1 MERFGALG
9 LTPILSTTPV
19 LLGASGS
26 ISANCDT
33 AIVDITN
40 LDELRYCFV
49 ADDHAMEDVRMYLD
63 RFPNGAT
70 AEQEAFKDQLIAYV
84 LAKFELIR
92 SIRVSPGTCHIHIYS
107 LLFLIR
113 NRMKIQFLFAFSF
126 SFLFLFSIY

>member
-1 MERFGALG
+1 
-9 LTPILSTTPV
+9 
-19 LLGASGS
+19 
-26 ISANCDT
+26 
-33 AIVDITN
+33 
-40 LDELRYCFV
+40 
-49 ADDHAMEDVRMYLD
+49 MYLD